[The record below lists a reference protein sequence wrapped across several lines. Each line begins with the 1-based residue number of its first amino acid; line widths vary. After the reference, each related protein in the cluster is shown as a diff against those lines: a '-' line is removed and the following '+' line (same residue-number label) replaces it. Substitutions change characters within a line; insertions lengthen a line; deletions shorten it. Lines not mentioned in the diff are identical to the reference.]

1 MKTQCHFPTYYKNF
15 FGLVCLTLIIFMM
28 FCFPSIGQ
36 SADASDKSAVM
47 QEYVIIKSID
57 SSEKKLYN
65 CSFLYR
71 WADYDEA
78 PPKGYTWSSD
88 TEKTSEVLFLKR
100 VSDGTRIQIGLNEI
114 EKIEMTWEKSE
125 YVPRWLVRKSLT
137 IVKTNGERIVIRV
150 FIFPFLA
157 YEYYVDKSALTKKK
171 WAQKGTAYLYII
183 GNENDKQNSPLIKF
197 PLFYDNSVLYEQ
209 NKFSV
214 PKEIIFVRDQAID
227 ANADGSIDK

>member
-1 MKTQCHFPTYYKNF
+1 MKTQCQFPTYYKNF

-28 FCFPSIGQ
+28 FCFLSIGQ
-36 SADASDKSAVM
+36 SADASDKSAVK

-78 PPKGYTWSSD
+78 PPKGYVWSAD

-114 EKIEMTWEKSE
+114 DKIEMTWEKSE
-125 YVPRWLVRKSLT
+125 NVPGWFDRKSLT
-137 IVKTNGERIVIRV
+137 IVKTNGERIVLP
-150 FIFPFLA
+150 FPFLS

-171 WAQKGTAYLYII
+171 WAQDGTAYLYII

-214 PKEIIFVRDQAID
+214 PKEIIFVRDQSID
-227 ANADGSIDK
+227 ANANSSDK